1 LQLTSPGRQCQR
13 LCLNANRCLGDDEG
27 SGSAVDDRGG
37 AGEDDAGSEE
47 GLGNC
52 RGWDRLQR
60 RSSGADDGY
69 SESTSKVSVSDSL
82 NGGFYED
89 NASVSMRSA
98 VVRESSPVETTVVGA
113 AAAVAVK
120 TSVTVAVAVLEGPDT
135 DAVIVTAWA
144 GRVETMVS
152 VPGH

>member
-1 LQLTSPGRQCQR
+1 M
-13 LCLNANRCLGDDEG
+13 
-27 SGSAVDDRGG
+27 
-37 AGEDDAGSEE
+37 
-47 GLGNC
+47 
-52 RGWDRLQR
+52 
-60 RSSGADDGY
+60 
-69 SESTSKVSVSDSL
+69 SV
-82 NGGFYED
+82 
-89 NASVSMRSA
+89 RSA